1 MVWAL
6 GKLGHVDL
14 LKQLLELFSA
24 VAAQKPDDLREVS
37 RVVLKQLEGEDALS
51 EHQDAESCDKVEFL
65 YDSELP
71 DAVKDFVRDF
81 GADDK
86 DIKVLS
92 IRKNE
97 NDSIC

>member
-1 MVWAL
+1 M
-6 GKLGHVDL
+6 
-14 LKQLLELFSA
+14 
-24 VAAQKPDDLREVS
+24 S
-37 RVVLKQLEGEDALS
+37 RVVLKQLEGGDALS
-51 EHQDAESCDKVEFL
+51 EHQDAESCDKVEFH

-71 DAVKDFVRDF
+71 DAVMDFVRDF

-86 DIKVLS
+86 DITVLS